1 MNDRIK
7 ELAKQAGF
15 YADKYGHCKSHLGDS
30 PSEADDIVDLEEFAK
45 LIALKCAS
53 FAYKSGGVTNK
64 SEKAVMEANRIYH
77 KINEYFGIE
86 E

>member
-1 MNDRIK
+1 MNERIE
-7 ELAKQAGF
+7 ELAKQCIIIGQPKWQAEGQ
-15 YADKYGHCKSHLGDS
+15 YAVDSFDKEK
-30 PSEADDIVDLEEFAK
+30 FAK